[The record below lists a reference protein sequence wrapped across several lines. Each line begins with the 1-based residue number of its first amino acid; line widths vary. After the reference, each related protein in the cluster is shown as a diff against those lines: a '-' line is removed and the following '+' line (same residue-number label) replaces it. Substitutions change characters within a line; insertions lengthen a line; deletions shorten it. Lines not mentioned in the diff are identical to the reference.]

1 MNIGKDFIITFIELS
16 AFMTLWG
23 KFILEKEKKLVKN
36 LIIILI
42 SGFIM
47 VITTNMKIYYNMIFS
62 YTILIFLVAYF
73 YHKKFIH
80 VILEFCLILI
90 LIMLLQLIVIFSL
103 NFFNLNNYLEPFL
116 FDIITNFII
125 LIISICIYNLI
136 PKKIN
141 ILKVNSNVTYYFI
154 INFSAY
160 IITFKILWEYN
171 KSIVLNNVFLIIFI
185 QTILLILNI
194 ILYQYIFK
202 LNEEKKYMLIQ
213 NMYNPVIVNI
223 IEEVKSKQHDFKNH
237 LNTINGILDTT
248 DKDNLR
254 NYLKEYIYTLN
265 CSTKSLDDILYIN
278 DPIVGAIIYNKLC
291 KAKKNNIKFL
301 YFVNTDLK
309 ELRFKS
315 YELSEILNN
324 LLDNAF
330 EAVENSINKKVI
342 LNITFENNN
351 NILEIKNEGI
361 PINITNISKIFK
373 RGFST
378 KKGNNRGYGLY
389 NVKKIVEQNGAD
401 IQLFFEDNYTIFR
414 ILF

>member
-1 MNIGKDFIITFIELS
+1 M
-16 AFMTLWG
+16 
-23 KFILEKEKKLVKN
+23 
-36 LIIILI
+36 
-42 SGFIM
+42 
-47 VITTNMKIYYNMIFS
+47 
-62 YTILIFLVAYF
+62 
-73 YHKKFIH
+73 
-80 VILEFCLILI
+80 
-90 LIMLLQLIVIFSL
+90 
-103 NFFNLNNYLEPFL
+103 
-116 FDIITNFII
+116 
-125 LIISICIYNLI
+125 
-136 PKKIN
+136 
-141 ILKVNSNVTYYFI
+141 
-154 INFSAY
+154 
-160 IITFKILWEYN
+160 
-171 KSIVLNNVFLIIFI
+171 
-185 QTILLILNI
+185 
-194 ILYQYIFK
+194 
-202 LNEEKKYMLIQ
+202 
-213 NMYNPVIVNI
+213 
-223 IEEVKSKQHDFKNH
+223 
-237 LNTINGILDTT
+237 
-248 DKDNLR
+248 
-254 NYLKEYIYTLN
+254 KEYIYTLN